1 MTDPSLSEMTVEELL
16 EQFAINGIAQ
26 DEAILASEIP
36 EDEFQD
42 VTIQD
47 DEIDEF
53 TRLFWEMDAINKE
66 LLARGGETQLALL
79 RLYGH
84 PNMQVRL
91 QAAKLTMTTAPI
103 AARAEL
109 EAIKNSRHFP
119 QAGDA
124 GMTLSGF

>member
-1 MTDPSLSEMTVEELL
+1 MSVEELL
-16 EQFAINGIAQ
+16 EQFAVNGIAQ
-26 DEAILASEIP
+26 DRAISDFETRFGEIN
-36 EDEFQD
+36 EDELRD
-42 VTIQD
+42 ADIA
-47 DEIDEF
+47 EF
-53 TRLFWEMDAINKE
+53 TRLFWQMDAINKE

-84 PNMQVRL
+84 ANMQVRV
-91 QAAKLTMTTAPI
+91 QAAKLTITTAPA

-124 GMTLSGF
+124 GMALRDF